1 LLLEATIESRNSLNR
16 IIHPVF
22 DPKKAIKGIVSDGYG
37 VDHVFYKNCNLIS
50 CIVDEH
56 ANISDHLPVLAIF
69 EI

>member
-1 LLLEATIESRNSLNR
+1 MV
-16 IIHPVF
+16 HPVF

-50 CIVDEH
+50 CIVDEEAH
-56 ANISDHLPVLAIF
+56 ISDHLPVLAIF